1 MITIELGQTYG
12 MGSIKELMQT
22 IEELKS
28 MGMSDEDIQATLNR
42 SKESEVKPN
51 D

>member
-12 MGSIKELMQT
+12 MDSAKELMQT
-22 IEELKS
+22 IEELKR
-28 MGMSDEDIQATLNR
+28 MGMSDEDIQAILDR
-42 SKESEVKPN
+42 SKKSE